1 MDSFYKGISTEK
13 DKALALTG
21 DYNFDHPDAFDWD
34 AVRQN
39 SQFNINEFIFFNLTR
54 RRPIKPNLANFRVW
68 RVIAK
73 DWRDVEPIKIAETYA
88 KPTLYNINEVLIF
101 KK

>member
-1 MDSFYKGISTEK
+1 MKIQIFNLKKNIQGIDVPWVVLLSMDSFYKGISTEK

-39 SQFNINEFIFFNLTR
+39 SQFKIYEIIF
-54 RRPIKPNLANFRVW
+54 
-68 RVIAK
+68 
-73 DWRDVEPIKIAETYA
+73 
-88 KPTLYNINEVLIF
+88 LI
-101 KK
+101 